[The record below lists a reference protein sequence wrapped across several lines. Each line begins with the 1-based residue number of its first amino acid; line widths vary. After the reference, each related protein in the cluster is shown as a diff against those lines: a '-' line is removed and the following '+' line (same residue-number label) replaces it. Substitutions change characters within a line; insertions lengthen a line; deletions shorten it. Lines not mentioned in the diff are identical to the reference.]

1 MSSSNPHDIPP
12 SGLSQSLTADSSA
25 HASQSQHDSDVAFRH
40 WQLPDVTQAPDESAS
55 NLFGYKPKPQLTP
68 ETVEEVAP
76 PTMAEIEDIR
86 AQAEEEGFNE
96 GKQQG
101 LSRGLEQGRLE
112 GLAQG
117 HQEGFSQGQ
126 EQGFAAGLAEAKTLV
141 ERFDN
146 LVKQFESPLA
156 LLDGDIE
163 LALLNLTM
171 TLAKSVIGH
180 ELITHP
186 EHILSALRLGI
197 DSLPI
202 KEQAVNIR
210 LHPDDAALIEQL
222 YTRAQLARS
231 QWTLEVD
238 PSLHAGDCIITSQ
251 RSKVDLSVATR
262 IDAVFADLRQ
272 QHAHASLLQQQ
283 RKDALEGE
291 NTAKI
296 VTADTHNSV
305 AEPSNAAP
313 HGEPDATPPAATAQ

>member
-1 MSSSNPHDIPP
+1 MSSSKLPAAKSSPP
-12 SGLSQSLTADSSA
+12 RQRAGADSSIDA
-25 HASQSQHDSDVAFRH
+25 DQSQHQADFAFSH
-40 WQLPDVTQAPDESAS
+40 WQLPDVTEVPEEIAS
-55 NLFGYKPKPQLTP
+55 NLFGYKPKPLQKP

-126 EQGFAAGLAEAKTLV
+126 EQGFAAGLAEAKNVV

-171 TLAKSVIGH
+171 ALAKSVIGH
-180 ELITHP
+180 ELMTHP
-186 EHILSALRLGI
+186 DHILSALRLGI

-222 YTRAQLARS
+222 YTSVQLARS
-231 QWTLEVD
+231 QWTLEID

-262 IDAVFADLRQ
+262 IDAVFAHLRQ

-283 RKDALEGE
+283 RQDALEGE
-291 NTAKI
+291 NAAKI
-296 VTADTHNSV
+296 VTADTHHSV